1 MSDRFS
7 WWVTSLGS
15 VCFSWCRTGWI
26 GLVYRGCVSN
36 LIPAQLLR
44 PSRVSRVSET
54 SWAAKKDELRDA
66 AITKSVEEL
75 VVMGPWD
82 VPDVK
87 ELLYFLIVKVSSG
100 YIFNLGS
107 RSLPNTPN
115 TCKNIR
121 QPARISDKHSKI
133 GWKRNTLQK
142 HHHNTNKPTRS
153 KIG

>member
-26 GLVYRGCVSN
+26 GLVYRGRVSN
-36 LIPAQLLR
+36 PIPAQLLR

-54 SWAAKKDELRDA
+54 GWAAKKDELRYA

-87 ELLYFLIVKVSSG
+87 EVLFFIVKVISG

-115 TCKNIR
+115 TCNKKTPACENFRQALKNR
-121 QPARISDKHSKI
+121 LEEKHTTKTPS
-133 GWKRNTLQK
+133 Q
-142 HHHNTNKPTRS
+142 
-153 KIG
+153 